1 MARAVAEG
9 GRRVAAGGG
18 LRAVAGRYYGIALTS
33 TKEKFVYRFDFFLS
47 LFVTLLGMALMV
59 YLWRAIY
66 REAGAT
72 LGYDLRDLLTYIC
85 LGQAF
90 NFGRI
95 AAAQRRLLFRVNDS
109 LRSGNI
115 IFDLLRP
122 VDYQAL
128 QFAETVG
135 QFVTELVLINAPA
148 YLAATLVFGIAPP
161 ASASAALG
169 FALSL
174 LGAFLISF
182 SLDFLL
188 MIVAFWTFGAN
199 GLIYARRALIELFAG
214 SLVPLALFPDGLR
227 AVALALPF
235 QGLAYIPISIYQ
247 GRIAGSAIWGSFLFQ
262 LGWALALVTLT
273 RLVWLRAR
281 RRLTI
286 QGG

>member
-1 MARAVAEG
+1 MARASVEG
-9 GRRVAAGGG
+9 IQGVG
-18 LRAVAGRYYGIALTS
+18 LRAMADRYYGIALTS

-47 LFVTLLGMALMV
+47 LVVSLAGMALMV
-59 YLWRAIY
+59 YLWRAIF
-66 REAGAT
+66 RAAPT
-72 LGYDLRDLLTYIC
+72 SLGYDLRDLLTYIC

-95 AAAQRRLLFRVNDS
+95 AAAQRRLLFRVNGS

-115 IFDLLRP
+115 VFDLLRP

-128 QFAETVG
+128 QFAEVAG
-135 QFVTELVLINAPA
+135 QFVTESVLINVPA
-148 YLAATLVFGIAPP
+148 YLVALLVFGIASP
-161 ASASAALG
+161 ASASAAAG

-188 MIVAFWTFGAN
+188 MILAFWTFGVN

-214 SLVPLALFPDGLR
+214 SLVPLTLFPDGLR
-227 AVALALPF
+227 AIALALPF
-235 QGLAYIPISIYQ
+235 QGLAYAPISIYQ
-247 GRIAGSAIWGSFLFQ
+247 GRIVGSDIWRSFLFQ
-262 LGWALALVTLT
+262 IVWAIVLVLLT

>member
-1 MARAVAEG
+1 MARIVANG
-9 GRRVAAGGG
+9 STPAPMTTG
-18 LRAVAGRYYGIALTS
+18 LRVMATRYYGIALTS

-47 LFVTLLGMALMV
+47 LFITLIGMALMV
-59 YLWRAIY
+59 YLWRAIF
-66 REAGAT
+66 RAAPT
-72 LGYDLRDLLTYIC
+72 ALGYELRDLLTYIC

-95 AAAQRRLLFRVNDS
+95 AMAQRRLLFRVNGS

-115 IFDLLRP
+115 VFDLLRP

-128 QFAETVG
+128 QFAEVAG
-135 QFVTELVLINAPA
+135 QFVTELVLINVPA
-148 YLAATLVFGIAPP
+148 YLIALLVFGIAPP
-161 ASASAALG
+161 ASVGAAIG
-169 FALSL
+169 FVLSL
-174 LGAFLISF
+174 VGAFLISF

-188 MIVAFWTFGAN
+188 MILAFWTFGAG

-214 SLVPLALFPDGLR
+214 SLVPLTLFPDGLR
-227 AVALALPF
+227 TLALLLPF
-235 QGLAYIPISIYQ
+235 QGLAYMPISIYQ
-247 GRIAGSAIWGSFLFQ
+247 GRIVGAAIWGSFLFQ
-262 LGWALALVTLT
+262 LGWAVALALLT

>member
-1 MARAVAEG
+1 MARPI
-9 GRRVAAGGG
+9 AGSTTF
-18 LRAVAGRYYGIALTS
+18 RTVAGRYYGLALAS

-47 LFVTLLGMALMV
+47 LIVSIIGMALMV
-59 YLWRAIY
+59 YLWRAIA
-66 REAGAT
+66 REAGAG
-72 LGYDLRDLLTYIC
+72 LGYDLRTLLTYVC

-95 AAAQRRLLFRVNDS
+95 TMAQRRLLYRVNGS

-115 IFDLLRP
+115 VFDLLRP

-128 QFAETVG
+128 HFAELAG
-135 QFVTELVLINAPA
+135 QFLTEMILINLPA
-148 YLAATLVFGIAPP
+148 YLVAILIFGIAPP

-188 MIVAFWTFGAN
+188 MILAFWTFAAD

-214 SLVPLALFPDGLR
+214 SLIPLALFPDGLR

-235 QGLAYIPISIYQ
+235 QGLASIPISIYQ
-247 GRIAGSAIWGSFLFQ
+247 GRIIGADIWRSFLFQ
-262 LGWALALVTLT
+262 LGWALALALLA
-273 RLVWLRAR
+273 RLVWLQAR

>member
-1 MARAVAEG
+1 VRARAIAEG
-9 GRRVAAGGG
+9 AHGVGW
-18 LRAVAGRYYGIALTS
+18 RAVAGRYYGLALIS
-33 TKEKFVYRFDFFLS
+33 TKEKFAYRFDFFLS
-47 LFVTLLGMALMV
+47 LVVSLVGMALMV
-59 YLWRAIY
+59 YLWRAVY
-66 REAGAT
+66 REAGGS
-72 LGYDLRDLLTYIC
+72 LGYDLRDLLTYVC

-95 AAAQRRLLFRVNDS
+95 AMAQRRLLFRVNGS

-115 IFDLLRP
+115 VFDLLRP

-128 QFAETVG
+128 QFAEVAG
-135 QFVTELVLINAPA
+135 QFATELILINIPA
-148 YLAATLVFGIAPP
+148 YLIALFVFGIAAP
-161 ASASAALG
+161 ASGGAALG

-188 MIVAFWTFGAN
+188 MILAFWTFGAT

-214 SLVPLALFPDGLR
+214 SLIPLTLFPDGLR
-227 AVALALPF
+227 AVALVLPF
-235 QGLAYIPISIYQ
+235 QGLAYLPISIYQ
-247 GRIAGSAIWGSFLFQ
+247 GRIVEGEIGRSFLFQ
-262 LGWALALVTLT
+262 LVWALALALLT
-273 RLVWLRAR
+273 RRVWLRAQ

>member
-1 MARAVAEG
+1 MARTIVEREG
-9 GRRVAAGGG
+9 V
-18 LRAVAGRYYGIALTS
+18 RAWAGRYYGLALTS

-47 LFVTLLGMALMV
+47 LVVSLIGMALMV

-66 REAGAT
+66 QESGAT
-72 LGYDLRDLLTYIC
+72 LGYTLPDLLTYIC

-95 AAAQRRLLFRVNDS
+95 AMAQRRLLFRVNGS

-115 IFDLLRP
+115 VFDLLRP

-128 QFAETVG
+128 QFAEIVG
-135 QFVTELVLINAPA
+135 QFVTELILINLPTYLLAVLVVGIAAPA
-148 YLAATLVFGIAPP
+148 SG
-161 ASASAALG
+161 SAAAG

-188 MIVAFWTFGAN
+188 MILAFWTFGAG

-214 SLVPLALFPDGLR
+214 SLIPLSLFPDTLR
-227 AVALALPF
+227 AIALALPF
-235 QGLAYIPISIYQ
+235 QGLAYTPISIYQ
-247 GRIAGSAIWGSFLFQ
+247 GRLVGGDIWRAFLVQ
-262 LGWALALVTLT
+262 LGWALVLALLT
-273 RLVWLRAR
+273 RLVCLRAQ